1 MMHHTSRIFH
11 PEAPLLL
18 ADFTPKAAV
27 PKYWPSSSQSTHPR
41 PGNLRGQGNFPGIS
55 CGGNSPPPGN
65 CLAPIVKQG
74 DGPPAARLA
83 RATLRYAVL
92 RCVLTIDLRHALG
105 IEECIRRVHRV
116 LFVPA
121 QQQLV
126 SVSVSSQQATAGSAG
141 AGTRPQGI
149 GRKTRQRRC
158 ALPDAD

>member
-1 MMHHTSRIFH
+1 MMHRTSRIVH

-27 PKYWPSSSQSTHPR
+27 PKYWPSSSQSTHPPAR
-41 PGNLRGQGNFPGIS
+41 QFTWPGQFPWDFLWGK
-55 CGGNSPPPGN
+55 SPPPGN

-92 RCVLTIDLRHALG
+92 RCVLTMDLRHALG
-105 IEECIRRVHRV
+105 IEECIRRVHHV